1 MLKKEIEKII
11 NKAIKQ
17 WIGKEQLKI
26 KNIPVFYIESP
37 PPNIAGDFSC
47 NVALVMAKEIKVS
60 PYALARK
67 ITTLIDTTNVCSK
80 VEIAGAGFI
89 NFFISPGRVYEE
101 LETICKQGKM
111 YGKENTGKQESIQ
124 IEFVSAN
131 PTGPLHIGHGR
142 GAAIGDALANI
153 LTFIGYKVEKEYYVN
168 DRGNQI
174 ETLGCSVMLQ
184 YDKIS
189 GQQLDEKERKYLE
202 EKKAKDVYRGKYIEK
217 IAREIFDDKG
227 YKNIKGRQDA
237 GHWFFEKEAMKKII
251 SWVKKDLKNFG
262 VKFDVWFHESR
273 LYKKEKGKQT
283 QTDRV
288 IDILKKNSYVYD
300 KDEAVWF
307 ASSKLGDEKDR
318 VVIRKNGEK
327 TYLASDIAYHYDKF
341 AQRKFK
347 KVINIWGADHHGYV
361 SRLKGVIAALGY
373 NPEKLKVILYQLVNL
388 YREGKKI
395 SMSTRKGEFVPL
407 REVLDEVGPDVCRF
421 FFLTRGANSSLDFDL
436 EVAKKQSPENPVYYI
451 QYAHARICSIFKEAE
466 KRNYS
471 CRKKNIQLELLKEPE
486 ELELMKK
493 LAFYPDIVQLCA
505 RKLEPHHLVV
515 YLQDLAKN
523 FHSYY
528 NKFRILSG
536 DIALSRARLK
546 LVKGIKNIISNG
558 LNLLGVSVPE
568 KM

>member
-17 WIGKEQLKI
+17 WIKKEQLKI
-26 KNIPVFYIESP
+26 KNVPVFCVEFP

-47 NVALVMAKEIKVS
+47 NVALVMAKEIKSS

-67 ITTLIDTTNVCSK
+67 ITTLIDTTNICNK

-89 NFFISPGRVYEE
+89 NFFISPGRLYEE
-101 LETICKQGKM
+101 LEAICKQGEM
-111 YGKENTGKQESIQ
+111 YGKENIGRQELIQ

-153 LTFIGYKVEKEYYVN
+153 LTSIGYKVEKEYYVN
-168 DRGNQI
+168 NRGKQI
-174 ETLGCSVMLQ
+174 EVLGCSVMLQ

-189 GQQLDEKERKYLE
+189 GQQLDRKEKKYLE
-202 EKKAKDVYRGKYIEK
+202 EKKSEDIYKGEYIEE
-217 IAREIFDDKG
+217 IARKIFNDKKYNKIEG
-227 YKNIKGRQDA
+227 GRES
-237 GHWFFEKEAMKKII
+237 GHWFFEKAAIEII
-251 SWVKKDLKNFG
+251 QGWIEQVLNDLG
-262 VKFDVWFHESR
+262 VKFNTWFQESN
-273 LYKKEKGKQT
+273 LYEKKGRQT
-283 QTDRV
+283 Q
-288 IDILKKNSYVYD
+288 IDKVTTLLKKKGYLYD
-300 KDEAVWF
+300 KDGAIWF

-318 VVIRKNGEK
+318 VVVRKNNEP

-341 AQRKFK
+341 VQRKFK

-361 SRLKGVIAALGY
+361 ARLKGVITALGY
-373 NPEKLKVILYQLVNL
+373 NPQDLKVILYQLVSL
-388 YREGKKI
+388 YRGGKQI
-395 SMSTRKGEFVPL
+395 AMSTRKGEFVTL
-407 REVLDEVGPDVCRF
+407 REVINEVGPDICRF
-421 FFLTRGANSSLDFDL
+421 FFLMRGANSSLDFDL
-436 EVAKKQSPENPVYYI
+436 EIAKKQSPENPVYYI

-466 KRNYS
+466 KKNYS

-493 LAFYPDIVQLCA
+493 LVFYPDIVQLCA
-505 RKLEPHHLVV
+505 RKLEPHHIVI

-528 NKFRILSG
+528 NKFRILSD
-536 DIALSRARLK
+536 DIALSQARLK
-546 LVKGIKNIISNG
+546 LVKGIKKIISNG

>member
-1 MLKKEIEKII
+1 VLKKEIEKII

-17 WIGKEQLKI
+17 WIKKEQLKI
-26 KNIPVFYIESP
+26 KNVPVFCVEFP

-47 NVALVMAKEIKVS
+47 NVALVMAKEIKSS

-67 ITTLIDTTNVCSK
+67 ITMLIDTTNICNK

-89 NFFISPGRVYEE
+89 NFFISPGRLYEE
-101 LETICKQGKM
+101 LEAICKQGEM
-111 YGKENTGKQESIQ
+111 YGKENIGRQELIQ

-168 DRGNQI
+168 NRGKQI
-174 ETLGCSVMLQ
+174 EVLGCSVMLQ

-189 GQQLDEKERKYLE
+189 GQQLDRKEKKYLE
-202 EKKAKDVYRGKYIEK
+202 EKKSEDIYKGEYIEE
-217 IAREIFDDKG
+217 IARKIFNDKK
-227 YKNIKGRQDA
+227 YNKIEKGRER
-237 GHWFFEKEAMKKII
+237 GHWFFEKAAIEII
-251 SWVKKDLKNFG
+251 QGWIEQVLNDLG
-262 VKFDVWFHESR
+262 VKFNTWFQESK
-273 LYKKEKGKQT
+273 LYEKKGRQT
-283 QTDRV
+283 Q
-288 IDILKKNSYVYD
+288 IDKVTTLLKKKGYLYD
-300 KDEAVWF
+300 KDGAIWF

-318 VVIRKNGEK
+318 VVVRKNNEP

-341 AQRKFK
+341 VQRKFK

-361 SRLKGVIAALGY
+361 ARLKGVITALGY
-373 NPEKLKVILYQLVNL
+373 NPQDLKVILYQLVSL
-388 YREGKKI
+388 YRGGKQI
-395 SMSTRKGEFVPL
+395 AMSTRKGEFVTL
-407 REVLDEVGPDVCRF
+407 REVINEVGPDVCRF
-421 FFLTRGANSSLDFDL
+421 FFLMRGANSSLDFDL
-436 EVAKKQSPENPVYYI
+436 EIAKKQSPENPVYYI

-466 KRNYS
+466 KKNYS

-505 RKLEPHHLVV
+505 RKLEPHHIVI

-528 NKFRILSG
+528 NKFRILSD
-536 DIALSRARLK
+536 DIALRQARLK
-546 LVKGIKNIISNG
+546 LVKGIKKIISNG